1 MWRTTFIA
9 AAILLMT
16 ALPSFGHG
24 MPARHGISSVAVD
37 NAVAAPI
44 DHAKIARISAAFCPD
59 TGCSDNQVTTCAD
72 LTASHCH
79 TGFFPP
85 ETGHLVSSDQF
96 GFSLF
101 ATPDAQLRGISP
113 AAETPPPRI

>member
-24 MPARHGISSVAVD
+24 MPAHDGISGAAVD
-37 NAVAAPI
+37 NAIGAPI
-44 DHAKIARISAAFCPD
+44 DHAEIARISAAFCPD

-85 ETGHLVSSDQF
+85 ETGHLVSSGHI

-101 ATPDAQLRGISP
+101 TTPDAQLRGISLT
-113 AAETPPPRI
+113 AETPPPRI